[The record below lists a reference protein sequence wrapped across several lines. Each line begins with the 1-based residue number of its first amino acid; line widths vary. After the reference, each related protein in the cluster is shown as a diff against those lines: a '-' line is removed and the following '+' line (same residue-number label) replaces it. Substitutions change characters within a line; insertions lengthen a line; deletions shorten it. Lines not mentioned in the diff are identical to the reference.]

1 MRASV
6 GGSPLSGPDWVP
18 IMVHCATTYGS
29 STAVTCSSNRKS
41 GKALN
46 RPDAYGSTSEGA
58 LTVGRQTRLRWQRP
72 ALTARYAHRREL
84 LASQPPSPTDIGLHQ
99 GRLADTAEA
108 RTHRTLTRS
117 GRSSNASN
125 AANSAA
131 RPMNSRR
138 LAASS
143 VSASS
148 DLFLGLCC
156 SISLRLVRTPAPNL
170 VLRF

>member
-1 MRASV
+1 MQLE
-6 GGSPLSGPDWVP
+6 PQ
-18 IMVHCATTYGS
+18 I
-29 STAVTCSSNRKS
+29 

-46 RPDAYGSTSEGA
+46 RPDAHGSTSEGA
-58 LTVGRQTRLRWQRP
+58 LTVGTADSTALAKACADCAVRP
-72 ALTARYAHRREL
+72 SMRAVSP
-84 LASQPPSPTDIGLHQ
+84 ASLPSPTDIGLHQ

-125 AANSAA
+125 AANSAE